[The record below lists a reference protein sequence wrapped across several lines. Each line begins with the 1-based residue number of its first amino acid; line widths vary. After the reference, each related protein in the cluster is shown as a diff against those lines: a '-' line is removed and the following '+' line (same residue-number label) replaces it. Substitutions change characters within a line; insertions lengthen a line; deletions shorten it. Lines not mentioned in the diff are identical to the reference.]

1 MHLSELKTLHISQ
14 LLDMAMELEIDNAQ
28 RMRKQELMFA
38 ILKKRAKA
46 GEQIFGDGTLEVL
59 PDKGGE
65 LGTAQG
71 TGVLADDFAVLVN
84 EDGRDAADAV
94 FGGNLVA
101 FINVVLGNDNLTGV
115 GVGSFLKKRAEHTAG
130 GAPRSPEVNKHGL
143 VGNLLDFG
151 VEVGVVYDT
160 DVFAHF

>member
-1 MHLSELKTLHISQ
+1 
-14 LLDMAMELEIDNAQ
+14 
-28 RMRKQELMFA
+28 MRKRIFNAGNFPEGG
-38 ILKKRAKA
+38 KKRRRIARRRDILSA
-46 GEQIFGDGTLEVL
+46 VL
-59 PDKGGE
+59 LDKGGE

-101 FINVVLGNDNLTGV
+101 FINVVLGNDNLAGV